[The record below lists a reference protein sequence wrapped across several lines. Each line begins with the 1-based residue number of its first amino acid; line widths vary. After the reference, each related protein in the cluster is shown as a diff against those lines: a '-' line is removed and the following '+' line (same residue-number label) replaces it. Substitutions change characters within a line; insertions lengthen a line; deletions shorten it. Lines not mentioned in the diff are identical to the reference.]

1 MLIMRDDDK
10 NIENDKREDKLQ
22 NIITRYEKL
31 ERDFIDHLNE
41 KRESDEA
48 QLVPIF
54 EEHYWQI
61 ALEKLRDQERY
72 NLARILYQKVDD
84 RFQEKGIGY
93 KKVYEH
99 VDTGERVVVTYS
111 DIIRYGNKAVWQ
123 DFGLVD

>member
-1 MLIMRDDDK
+1 MRDDDK

-31 ERDFIDHLNE
+31 ERDFIDYLNE

-48 QLVPIF
+48 QLVPIV

-111 DIIRYGNKAVWQ
+111 DIIRYGNRAVWQ